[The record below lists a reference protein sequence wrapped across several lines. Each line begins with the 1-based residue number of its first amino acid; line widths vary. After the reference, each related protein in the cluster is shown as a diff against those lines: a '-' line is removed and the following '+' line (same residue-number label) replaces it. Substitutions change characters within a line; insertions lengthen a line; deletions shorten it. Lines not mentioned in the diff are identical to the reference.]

1 MASLINYSISS
12 RIKGGG
18 VVSMGLWFM
27 LVDEKNKET
36 RKFGLKAARPSPAKN
51 LRREGEER
59 KRGEAPDACPARAP
73 LPQPTPL
80 LLLFHF
86 FLIRKQP

>member
-51 LRREGEER
+51 LRREREE
-59 KRGEAPDACPARAP
+59 KPPTLAPRAR
-73 LPQPTPL
+73 LYHNQHL
-80 LLLFHF
+80 YYFYF
-86 FLIRKQP
+86 IS